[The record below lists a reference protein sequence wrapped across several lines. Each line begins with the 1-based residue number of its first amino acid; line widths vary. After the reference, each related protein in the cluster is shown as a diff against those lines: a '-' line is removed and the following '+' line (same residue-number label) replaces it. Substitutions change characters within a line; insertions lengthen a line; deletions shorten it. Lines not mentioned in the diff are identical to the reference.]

1 MGGRIPRR
9 SFVRGL
15 ALTAGL
21 GAVGVGSAAAF
32 PFGIDP
38 LRPFVFRSPPLEPF
52 RDPLPLL
59 PTLGGTSVEVHA
71 SSTMHIFHSDLAA
84 SPALAYGGTDYLGP
98 TIEARVG
105 ERTSLVYRNDI
116 ASNPLA
122 ADVDTRLHGVT
133 EADRT
138 DVPTAL
144 HLHGGSNP
152 PEFDGHPEHT
162 LRRGQGLVY
171 EFPNQQDACSLWY
184 HDHAMGVTRL
194 NIFAGLAGLYLL
206 RDEFD
211 TGTAGNPLGLPAGEF
226 EVPLILQDKTFTE
239 DGRQSVRSNPL
250 NPQGSWEAATPG
262 DTGVVNGKVW
272 PEMAVAR
279 GLYRLRMV
287 NAASFSVWN
296 LFFDNRMRFWV
307 IGAEGGLFDVP
318 VPVDHVRLGPGER
331 ADLLVDFGALG
342 PGATVELRNDEA
354 IPDQVAQRG
363 IVPMPRFCRFRVG
376 AAAGFT
382 GPVPQT
388 LRGGSRQPPLLAPV
402 AQPRTV
408 RNVSVLQ
415 IGQGLGQ
422 PSPLMSLNNLRY
434 TTDDIEMPRQGAVE
448 QWNIVNATPEPHP
461 IHLHLVR
468 FRVLGRQAVDTV
480 AMMSASPLP
489 AVGTRWTPS
498 PDPFIRGPV
507 QSPQPWES
515 GFKDTVIADAN
526 SVTRVVVRFPTA
538 GELGFDP
545 DATFGMSAHPTQHS
559 GGHTDGQASRPLQ
572 GYVWHC
578 HMLDHEDHD
587 MMLRYRLV
595 P

>member
-1 MGGRIPRR
+1 MDGRIPRR

-21 GAVGVGSAAAF
+21 GAVGVGSASAF

-71 SSTMHIFHSDLAA
+71 SSTMHTFHSDLPA
-84 SPALAYGGTDYLGP
+84 SPALAYGGVDYLGP

-105 ERTSLVYRNDI
+105 ERTSLVYHNDI

-138 DVPTAL
+138 DVATAL

-171 EFPNQQDACSLWY
+171 EFPNQQDACTLWY

-211 TGTAGNPLGLPAGEF
+211 TGAAGNPLRLPADEF
-226 EVPLILQDKTFTE
+226 EVPLILQDKNFTD

-307 IGAEGGLFDVP
+307 IGAEGGLFDAP

-331 ADLLVDFGALG
+331 ADLLVDFGALA
-342 PGATVELRNDEA
+342 PGTTVELRNDEA

-363 IVPMPRFCRFRVG
+363 VLPMPRFCRFRVG

-388 LRGGSRQPPLLAPV
+388 LRGGRRQPPLLAPV
-402 AQPRTV
+402 AQPQIV

-468 FRVLGRQAVDTV
+468 FRVLGRQAVDT
-480 AMMSASPLP
+480 AALMSASPLP

-498 PDPFIRGPV
+498 PDPFTRGPV
-507 QSPQPWES
+507 LSPQPWES

-538 GELGFDP
+538 EELGFDP
-545 DATFGMSAHPTQHS
+545 DATFGMSAHATDHS
-559 GGHTDGQASRPLQ
+559 GGHTGQAPQPLR

-587 MMLRYRLV
+587 MMLKYRLV